1 MRFIYP
7 LREGQFRE
15 LTSSRRFIQSNPELI
30 ILYLSH
36 SLDTDNG
43 YVGLSAGQWNALFSK
58 LKGINH
64 RFVGQDIDSTTDLT
78 NLKLNDFIGD
88 GQGCVLIIADGAP
101 DSTLSR
107 NDGFFSPSNFP
118 RYDSYSES
126 PDGQDMA
133 DDQIAK
139 LHGNRNLVLA
149 TADRKETFHVLSWT
163 LTPGVA
169 EILFSSIEFL
179 ATFEAY
185 NRLFWRGYPAFTPA
199 SFPNVIYMDSYSAFD
214 LMMLRGWRYDQY
226 YEKTTLEVL
235 TLALAVNLD
244 LASSNCYV
252 ADV

>member
-1 MRFIYP
+1 M
-7 LREGQFRE
+7 
-15 LTSSRRFIQSNPELI
+15 RRFTQSNPELI

-43 YVGLSAGQWNALFSK
+43 YVGLSGDQWSALFSK
-58 LKGINH
+58 LRGINH
-64 RFVGQDIDSTTDLT
+64 RYTNQNIDSTTDLT
-78 NLKLNDFIGD
+78 NLTLNDFIGS

-101 DSTLSR
+101 DNTLVR
-107 NDGFFSPSNFP
+107 NAGFFSPSNFP

-149 TADRKETFHVLSWT
+149 TSDRKETFHVLSWT

-169 EILFSSIEFL
+169 EILFSSVEFL

-199 SFPNVIYMDSYSAFD
+199 SYPNVLYMDFYSAYD
-214 LMMLRGWRYDQY
+214 LMMLRGWSYNQY
-226 YEKTTLEVL
+226 YERTTLEVL
-235 TLALAVNLD
+235 TLVLAVNLD